1 MADLSVRWFPN
12 AWTKVKH
19 ELNFFRIHVIYI
31 TVTPIVLAAILYAA
45 NGRYHITYVD
55 ALYNS
60 YSAMTNCGLATVNL
74 SSMTVFQQVLL
85 LVQMNIGN
93 IVFVSWFVVYFR
105 RQYFRKQLQ
114 HILKAEV
121 VRRSKSSSREDVE
134 RQRSRRMSSRLSSV
148 PEESDGR
155 RTERRGTSHR
165 RKKKIRPE
173 MIRRLDG
180 TPQLVNPS
188 GWISEKVA
196 GKSTPIQ
203 GPADRVV
210 VDSDEQEKELSSSK
224 SELSESNDGQQ
235 RQMVDVG
242 VSGMYY
248 RTIWKNGA
256 ILMHASQL
264 PLISWWKTI
273 EFAPVQHPN
282 QGEIQLEP
290 AADMR
295 SLRGSVTRNDL
306 QVSPGADE
314 TPSRNRG
321 FGGFPMPFA
330 ILNSI
335 ISKLFPRFQR
345 HLSRAVTMPA
355 TTSFVSTQTAQP
367 MPPHAKAVPYI
378 SFNAIVGRNS
388 EFRNLTNEQ
397 LEELGGIEYR
407 ALNVLLWLI
416 GLYFFGL
423 QVLGFVIIVPYMYQQ
438 RWGSTF
444 EAPPLTRHVT
454 PGWFSVYQISSSFT
468 NTGSSLVDQSLLPYQ
483 RAYLLLIIQWM
494 LILLGNTGF
503 PVLLRFIIWSMT
515 KWIPRE
521 SRLNETLHFLLDH
534 PRRCYIYLFQSHQTW
549 FLFAIIV
556 IFTGLQWFFFMLLDI
571 GQRGV
576 EDIPLNVRF
585 SAGLFQAVAVRA
597 AGFVIIQINTLAP
610 AVQVLYL
617 IMMYITVIPIALSVR
632 SSNVYE
638 EQALGVYKPED
649 DPEVIFETA
658 GGSRMRIW
666 GRYFAMHARR
676 QLAFDLWWLAI
687 ALFLICIIERRNLN
701 NPDNTGWFNIFT
713 LIFETVSAYGPVG
726 LSFGV
731 PYDNFSLSGAFAT
744 LSKLIICITMIRGRH
759 RNLPSALDRSIL
771 LPTEFKRTET
781 HESDHASQASQ
792 GTSTSCIASRHSRDG
807 TMHDNS
813 GDPNTI
819 LHRRATRH
827 ASMPS
832 ILGPEPTD
840 PMHRT

>member
-74 SSMTVFQQVLL
+74 SSMTAFQQVLL

-155 RTERRGTSHR
+155 RTERRDASRR

-196 GKSTPIQ
+196 GKSAPIQ
-203 GPADRVV
+203 GPADRGV

-242 VSGMYY
+242 VSAPFDIVVESRHYG
-248 RTIWKNGA
+248 TQ
-256 ILMHASQL
+256 SL
-264 PLISWWKTI
+264 PRQQTI

-388 EFRNLTNEQ
+388 EFRNLTNDQ

-454 PGWFSVYQISSSFT
+454 PGWFSAYQISSSFT

-649 DPEVIFETA
+649 DPEVLFETA

-701 NPDNTGWFNIFT
+701 NLDNTGWFNIFT

-781 HESDHASQASQ
+781 HESDHTSQASQ
-792 GTSTSCIASRHSRDG
+792 GTSTSRIASRHSRDG

-827 ASMPS
+827 TSMPS